1 MGQICRAG
9 LTSLAAGPPLAAAA
23 ALGFLAFGLATAVP
37 VAPARAADIAVPG
50 PSYYPKS
57 IPPPAIYDW
66 TGVYLGFHVGGGILT
81 DSVSQAATSPTGFNF
96 ANSGSLR
103 PAGGLGGAQIGA
115 NYEFVPWVVGDKTA
129 SHWPHSRPGR
139 LERQT

>member
-1 MGQICRAG
+1 MGRVCRAF
-9 LTSLAAGPPLAAAA
+9 LTSFAAVPSFAALV

-57 IPPPAIYDW
+57 IPPPAVYDW

-81 DSVSQAATSPTGFNF
+81 DSVSQNGVSTSATATSLL
-96 ANSGSLR
+96 S
-103 PAGGLGGAQIGA
+103 
-115 NYEFVPWVVGDKTA
+115 
-129 SHWPHSRPGR
+129 
-139 LERQT
+139 